1 MRREDL
7 CRLFFPFFFFSFSYF
22 IFFIL
27 SLFCC
32 TNLGGLGG
40 GGKMGAGKG
49 KVHKL
54 SSGRAEM
61 LYVE

>member
-7 CRLFFPFFFFSFSYF
+7 CRLFFPFFFFFFLFYF
-22 IFFIL
+22 FYSVAFL
-27 SLFCC
+27 LHE
-32 TNLGGLGG
+32 LGGAGG